1 MSNTNDY
8 AEAQSAAQKLPAD
21 QVLTP
26 RIPIGIYLQ
35 EAENLNQVALADMTK
50 LIGAGLTE
58 KVIANIQLYAGAC
71 REAQSIWNR
80 EYNARQVAEQ
90 QWAEQ
95 MPLGYDLRDK
105 LAHAFGY
112 AFRADEALMKKVHA
126 IRAGRGHADMIQDL
140 SDIAVLGRA
149 NQHLLDAIH
158 FDAKELDIAADLSSA
173 LASLFAQANGERLSE
188 NNSKQMRD
196 RMYTLLKHAVD
207 EVYSCGRY
215 LFWNDEKR
223 LKLYRSAYE
232 YSHRTKPKK
241 DASPE

>member
-1 MSNTNDY
+1 MSNAQDY
-8 AEAQSAAQKLPAD
+8 AAALDAALKLTIE
-21 QVLTP
+21 QILTP

-35 EAENLNQVALADMTK
+35 ESENLSQTARADVLK
-50 LIGAGLTE
+50 LVGAGLTE
-58 KVIANIQLYAGAC
+58 KVIADIQLYAGAC
-71 REAQSIWNR
+71 REAQSIWNK

-95 MPLGYDLRDK
+95 MPLGYDLHDK
-105 LAHAFGY
+105 LAHTFAY

-126 IRAGRGHADMIQDL
+126 IRAGRGHAVMIQDL

-149 NQHLLDAIH
+149 NLPLLEAIN
-158 FDAKELDIAADLSSA
+158 FDAKELDFAANLSSA
-173 LASLFAQANGERLSE
+173 LANLFAQANGERFSE
-188 NNSKQMRD
+188 NNSKLMRD

-223 LKLYRSAYE
+223 LKMYRSAYE
-232 YSHRTKPKK
+232 YSHRTKLKK